1 MSTYSQNISAL
12 QPSATIAV
20 STLAKK
26 LAAEGRDII
35 DLSAGEPDFD
45 TPTFISEAAITGIRA
60 GKTRYTPV
68 AGIPEL
74 RNAIAKSHL
83 QRAAP
88 GWSLKGENVVVGAGA
103 KQVLFNACFSLFGP
117 GDEVLVAGPYWTS
130 YPEIVGLARAEAV
143 SVFGEES
150 RGFRLTP
157 ADLERVKTP
166 RTKGLIICSPSNPSG
181 AVYPIEEL
189 RAVARWARDNNVWLL
204 SDEIYR
210 WICFSEGGN
219 PAPGLLDLAPEDVGP
234 YVLID
239 GVSKSF
245 AMTGWRIG
253 YTISNAELAGKVTAV
268 QSQTTSNPATPSQM
282 AALAAMTETDK
293 ERAAV
298 ADMVTAFR
306 RRKDLVIARV
316 KEKLPHL
323 GFVEPEGAFYVF
335 LKVDSE
341 FGDRYKDSADW
352 CSKVLEETGVAC
364 VPGSA
369 FGDDR
374 FVRISY
380 ATSDEILEEAIQRL
394 ANRKW
399 SPPA

>member
-1 MSTYSQNISAL
+1 MSSYSQNIAAL

-45 TPTFISEAAITGIRA
+45 TPSWISDAAVAGIRA

-68 AGIPEL
+68 PGIPEL
-74 RNAIAKSHL
+74 RNAIAKAHL
-83 QRAAP
+83 QGAAP
-88 GWSLKGENVVVGAGA
+88 GWNLKGENVVVGAGA

-130 YPEIVGLARAEAV
+130 YPEIVGLARADAV
-143 SVFGEES
+143 PVFGEES

-157 ADLERVKTP
+157 ADLDRVKTP

-210 WICFSEGGN
+210 LICFSEGGK
-219 PAPGLLDLAPEDVGP
+219 PAAGLLDLAPEDVGP

-253 YTISNAELAGKVTAV
+253 YTISNPELAAKVTAV

-282 AALAAMTETDK
+282 AALAAMTETEK
-293 ERAAV
+293 AQAAV
-298 ADMVTAFR
+298 SEMVAAFH
-306 RRKDLVIARV
+306 RRKDLVITRV

-341 FGDRYKDSADW
+341 YGERYRDSADW

-380 ATSDEILEEAIQRL
+380 ATSDEILEEAIRRL
-394 ANRKW
+394 AERK
-399 SPPA
+399 